1 MEALFK
7 ALIWIQQNL
16 QAPKSEYN
24 SFGKYNYRSLESILS
39 ALKPL
44 LAQQHCGIRFADD
57 VVEHGGR
64 TFVRSTLYFFNDK
77 GESIS
82 TTAEA
87 EHSATKTGMDSA
99 QITGAASSYARKYA
113 LNGLF
118 AIDDSKDDDVPP
130 ALPDKREDF
139 EAYADK
145 VYGKREKEQAI
156 ENNQKKLDDLENWR
170 YISADHIEVKM
181 KNGQWINLDNCQLK
195 WLESLLENEAFDGIK
210 ADIQKRICNGK
221 RNDPIL

>member
-1 MEALFK
+1 MEELFK

-24 SFGKYNYRSLESILS
+24 SFGKYNYRSLESILA

-99 QITGAASSYARKYA
+99 QITGAASSYARKYC

-118 AIDDSKDDDVPP
+118 AIDDTKDPDSNAYMQQTQEPVKKTPTRRTRTSSTTSAQATTP
-130 ALPDKREDF
+130 AAKDPRYQSIQAALSAVKDIDGLIDL
-139 EAYADK
+139 Y
-145 VYGKREKEQAI
+145 EQHKMEV
-156 ENNQKKLDDLENWR
+156 ENNPD
-170 YISADHIEVKM
+170 
-181 KNGQWINLDNCQLK
+181 
-195 WLESLLENEAFDGIK
+195 IK
-210 ADIQKRICNGK
+210 AMFSRRKQELRVITF
-221 RNDPIL
+221 

>member
-24 SFGKYNYRSLESILS
+24 SFGKYNYRSLESILA

-99 QITGAASSYARKYA
+99 QITGAASSYARKYC

-118 AIDDSKDDDVPP
+118 AIDDTKDPDSNAYMHQTQEPVKKTPTRRTRTTSASAQATTPTAKDPRYQSIQA
-130 ALPDKREDF
+130 ALSAVKDIDGLIDL
-139 EAYADK
+139 Y
-145 VYGKREKEQAI
+145 EQH
-156 ENNQKKLDDLENWR
+156 KM
-170 YISADHIEVKM
+170 EVEG
-181 KNGQWINLDNCQLK
+181 NA
-195 WLESLLENEAFDGIK
+195 EIK
-210 ADIQKRICNGK
+210 AMFSRRKQELRVITF
-221 RNDPIL
+221 

>member
-24 SFGKYNYRSLESILS
+24 SFGKYNYRSLESILA

-99 QITGAASSYARKYA
+99 QITGAASSYARKYC

-118 AIDDSKDDDVPP
+118 AIDDTKD
-130 ALPDKREDF
+130 PDSN
-139 EAYADK
+139 AYAYQQQTQEPKKATTRRTRTSSTTSAQAAMQSAKSQDPRYQSIQAALSAVK
-145 VYGKREKEQAI
+145 DIDGLIDLYEQH
-156 ENNQKKLDDLENWR
+156 KM
-170 YISADHIEVKM
+170 EVEG
-181 KNGQWINLDNCQLK
+181 NA
-195 WLESLLENEAFDGIK
+195 EIK
-210 ADIQKRICNGK
+210 AMFSRRKQELRVITF
-221 RNDPIL
+221 

>member
-1 MEALFK
+1 MEELFK

-24 SFGKYNYRSLESILS
+24 SFGKYNYRSLESILF

-44 LAQQHCGIRFADD
+44 LAQQHCGIRFADE

-99 QITGAASSYARKYA
+99 QITGSASSYARKYC

-118 AIDDSKDDDVPP
+118 AIDDAKDPDTNAYQQQIQEPKKATTRRTRTSSTTSALATTP
-130 ALPDKREDF
+130 AAKSQDSRYQSIQAALSAVKDIDELIDL
-139 EAYADK
+139 Y
-145 VYGKREKEQAI
+145 EQH
-156 ENNQKKLDDLENWR
+156 KM
-170 YISADHIEVKM
+170 EVEG
-181 KNGQWINLDNCQLK
+181 NA
-195 WLESLLENEAFDGIK
+195 EIK
-210 ADIQKRICNGK
+210 AMFSRRKQELRVITF
-221 RNDPIL
+221 

>member
-24 SFGKYNYRSLESILS
+24 SFGKYNYRSLESILA

-99 QITGAASSYARKYA
+99 QITGAASSYARKYC

-118 AIDDSKDDDVPP
+118 AIDDTKDPDSNAYVQQTQEPVKKTPTRRTRTTAQHAAP
-130 ALPDKREDF
+130 ASNPR
-139 EAYADK
+139 YA
-145 VYGKREKEQAI
+145 AI
-156 ENNQKKLDDLENWR
+156 EKALSKVTDID
-170 YISADHIEVKM
+170 
-181 KNGQWINLDNCQLK
+181 
-195 WLESLLENEAFDGIK
+195 SLLDLYEQHKMEVD
-210 ADIQKRICNGK
+210 
-221 RNDPIL
+221 NDSSIRDMFSKKKQEIRQSTVITF

>member
-24 SFGKYNYRSLESILS
+24 SFGKYNYRSLESILA

-99 QITGAASSYARKYA
+99 QITGAASSYARKYC

-118 AIDDSKDDDVPP
+118 AIDDTKD
-130 ALPDKREDF
+130 PDSN
-139 EAYADK
+139 AYAYQQQTQEPVKKTPTRRTRTTSAPAQATTPAAKDPRYQSIQAALSAVK
-145 VYGKREKEQAI
+145 DIDELIDLYEQH
-156 ENNQKKLDDLENWR
+156 KM
-170 YISADHIEVKM
+170 EVEG
-181 KNGQWINLDNCQLK
+181 NA
-195 WLESLLENEAFDGIK
+195 EIK
-210 ADIQKRICNGK
+210 AMFSRRKQELRVITF
-221 RNDPIL
+221 

>member
-24 SFGKYNYRSLESILS
+24 SFGKFNYRTLESILA

-87 EHSATKTGMDSA
+87 EHSATKTGMYSA
-99 QITGAASSYARKYA
+99 QITGAASSYARKYC

-118 AIDDSKDDDVPP
+118 AIDDTKDPDSNAYVQQTQEPVKKTPTRRTRTTAQP
-130 ALPDKREDF
+130 AAPASNPR
-139 EAYADK
+139 YA
-145 VYGKREKEQAI
+145 AI
-156 ENNQKKLDDLENWR
+156 EKALSKVTDID
-170 YISADHIEVKM
+170 
-181 KNGQWINLDNCQLK
+181 
-195 WLESLLENEAFDGIK
+195 SLLDLYEQHKMEVD
-210 ADIQKRICNGK
+210 
-221 RNDPIL
+221 NDSSIRDMFSKKKQEIRQSTVITF

>member
-24 SFGKYNYRSLESILS
+24 SFGKFNYRSLESILA

-99 QITGAASSYARKYA
+99 QITGAASSYARKYC

-118 AIDDSKDDDVPP
+118 AIDDTKDPDSNAYQQQTQEPVKKTPIRRTRTSSTTLAP
-130 ALPDKREDF
+130 ATTPAAKDPRYQSIQAALSAVKDIDGLIDL
-139 EAYADK
+139 Y
-145 VYGKREKEQAI
+145 EQH
-156 ENNQKKLDDLENWR
+156 KM
-170 YISADHIEVKM
+170 EVEG
-181 KNGQWINLDNCQLK
+181 NA
-195 WLESLLENEAFDGIK
+195 EIK
-210 ADIQKRICNGK
+210 AMFSRRKQELRVITF
-221 RNDPIL
+221 

>member
-24 SFGKYNYRSLESILS
+24 SFGKFNYRSLESILA

-99 QITGAASSYARKYA
+99 QITGAASSYARKYC

-118 AIDDSKDDDVPP
+118 AIDDTKDPDSNAYVQQTQEPVKKTPTRKTRTTAQP
-130 ALPDKREDF
+130 AAPASNPR
-139 EAYADK
+139 YA
-145 VYGKREKEQAI
+145 AI
-156 ENNQKKLDDLENWR
+156 EKALSKVTDID
-170 YISADHIEVKM
+170 
-181 KNGQWINLDNCQLK
+181 
-195 WLESLLENEAFDGIK
+195 SLLDLYEQHKMEVD
-210 ADIQKRICNGK
+210 
-221 RNDPIL
+221 NDSSIRDMFSKKKQEIRQSTVITF

>member
-24 SFGKYNYRSLESILS
+24 SFGKFNYRSLESILA

-64 TFVRSTLYFFNDK
+64 TFVRSTLFFFNDK

-99 QITGAASSYARKYA
+99 QITGAASSYARKYC

-118 AIDDSKDDDVPP
+118 AIDDTKD
-130 ALPDKREDF
+130 PDSN
-139 EAYADK
+139 AYAYQQQTQEPVKKTPTRRTRTSSTTSAPATTRAAKDLRYQSIQAALSAVK
-145 VYGKREKEQAI
+145 DIDGLIDLYEQH
-156 ENNQKKLDDLENWR
+156 KM
-170 YISADHIEVKM
+170 EVEG
-181 KNGQWINLDNCQLK
+181 NA
-195 WLESLLENEAFDGIK
+195 EIK
-210 ADIQKRICNGK
+210 AMFSRRKQELRVITF
-221 RNDPIL
+221 

>member
-7 ALIWIQQNL
+7 ALIWIQENL

-99 QITGAASSYARKYA
+99 QITGAASSYARKYC

-118 AIDDSKDDDVPP
+118 AIDDTKDPDSNAYVQQTQEPVKKTPTRRTRTTAQP
-130 ALPDKREDF
+130 AAPASNPR
-139 EAYADK
+139 YA
-145 VYGKREKEQAI
+145 AI
-156 ENNQKKLDDLENWR
+156 EKALSKVTDID
-170 YISADHIEVKM
+170 
-181 KNGQWINLDNCQLK
+181 
-195 WLESLLENEAFDGIK
+195 SLLDLYEQHKMEVD
-210 ADIQKRICNGK
+210 
-221 RNDPIL
+221 NDSSIRDMFSKKKQEIRQSTVITF

>member
-1 MEALFK
+1 MVYQLTTEHRGRKPRRSPEEGNYITCNMVVWFPFFIEYQPFLQTAKNSTTMEALFK

-24 SFGKYNYRSLESILS
+24 SFGKYNYRSLESILA

-99 QITGAASSYARKYA
+99 QITGAASSYARKYCSRYNSRYKNYA
-113 LNGLF
+113 GVGGDCANFVSQCVSEGGGLSLSGCSGR
-118 AIDDSKDDDVPP
+118 DSCGMLP
-130 ALPDKREDF
+130 A
-139 EAYADK
+139 
-145 VYGKREKEQAI
+145 V
-156 ENNQKKLDDLENWR
+156 
-170 YISADHIEVKM
+170 S
-181 KNGQWINLDNCQLK
+181 NLKTCLRSKGFQ
-195 WLESLLENEAFDGIK
+195 
-210 ADIQKRICNGK
+210 
-221 RNDPIL
+221 

>member
-24 SFGKYNYRSLESILS
+24 SFGKYNYRSLESILA

-99 QITGAASSYARKYA
+99 QITGAASSYARKYC

-118 AIDDSKDDDVPP
+118 AIDDTKDPDSNAYMQQTQEPVKKTPTRRTRTSSTTSAQATTP
-130 ALPDKREDF
+130 AAKDPRYQSIQAALSAVKDIDGLIDL
-139 EAYADK
+139 Y
-145 VYGKREKEQAI
+145 EQH
-156 ENNQKKLDDLENWR
+156 KM
-170 YISADHIEVKM
+170 EVEG
-181 KNGQWINLDNCQLK
+181 NA
-195 WLESLLENEAFDGIK
+195 EIK
-210 ADIQKRICNGK
+210 AMFSRRKQELRVITF
-221 RNDPIL
+221 

>member
-24 SFGKYNYRSLESILS
+24 SFGKYNYRSLESILA

-99 QITGAASSYARKYA
+99 QITGAASSYARKYC

-118 AIDDSKDDDVPP
+118 AIDDTKDPDSNAYVEQTQEPVKKTP
-130 ALPDKREDF
+130 ARRTRTTAQPAAPASNPR
-139 EAYADK
+139 YA
-145 VYGKREKEQAI
+145 AI
-156 ENNQKKLDDLENWR
+156 EKALSKVTDID
-170 YISADHIEVKM
+170 
-181 KNGQWINLDNCQLK
+181 
-195 WLESLLENEAFDGIK
+195 SLLDLYEQHKMEVD
-210 ADIQKRICNGK
+210 
-221 RNDPIL
+221 NDSSIRDMFSKKKQEIRQSTVITF

>member
-24 SFGKYNYRSLESILS
+24 SFGKFNYRSLESILA

-99 QITGAASSYARKYA
+99 QITGAASSYARKYC

-118 AIDDSKDDDVPP
+118 AIDDTKDPDSNAYVQQTQEPVNKTPTRRTRTTAQP
-130 ALPDKREDF
+130 AAPASNPR
-139 EAYADK
+139 YA
-145 VYGKREKEQAI
+145 AI
-156 ENNQKKLDDLENWR
+156 EKALSKVTDID
-170 YISADHIEVKM
+170 
-181 KNGQWINLDNCQLK
+181 
-195 WLESLLENEAFDGIK
+195 SLLDLYEQHKMEVD
-210 ADIQKRICNGK
+210 
-221 RNDPIL
+221 NDSSIRDMFSKKKQEIRQSTVITF

>member
-24 SFGKYNYRSLESILS
+24 SFGKYNYRSLESILA

-99 QITGAASSYARKYA
+99 QITGAASSYARKYC

-118 AIDDSKDDDVPP
+118 AIDDTKDPDSNAYMQQTQEPVKKTPTRRTRTSSMTSAQATMQSAKSQGP
-130 ALPDKREDF
+130 RYQSIQAALSAVKDIDELIDL
-139 EAYADK
+139 Y
-145 VYGKREKEQAI
+145 EQH
-156 ENNQKKLDDLENWR
+156 KM
-170 YISADHIEVKM
+170 EVEG
-181 KNGQWINLDNCQLK
+181 NA
-195 WLESLLENEAFDGIK
+195 EIK
-210 ADIQKRICNGK
+210 AMFSRRKQELRVITF
-221 RNDPIL
+221 

>member
-24 SFGKYNYRSLESILS
+24 SFGKYNYRSLESILA

-99 QITGAASSYARKYA
+99 QITGAASSYARKYC

-118 AIDDSKDDDVPP
+118 AIDDTKDPDSNVYVQQTQEPIKKTPTRRTRTTAQP
-130 ALPDKREDF
+130 AAPASNPR
-139 EAYADK
+139 YA
-145 VYGKREKEQAI
+145 AI
-156 ENNQKKLDDLENWR
+156 EKALSKVTDID
-170 YISADHIEVKM
+170 
-181 KNGQWINLDNCQLK
+181 
-195 WLESLLENEAFDGIK
+195 SLLDLYEQHKMEVD
-210 ADIQKRICNGK
+210 
-221 RNDPIL
+221 NDSSIRDMFSKKKQEIRQSTVITF

>member
-24 SFGKYNYRSLESILS
+24 SFGKYNYRSLESILA

-99 QITGAASSYARKYA
+99 QITGAASSYARKYC

-118 AIDDSKDDDVPP
+118 AIDDTKDPDSNAYVQQTQEPVKKTPTRRTRTTAQP
-130 ALPDKREDF
+130 AAPATNPR
-139 EAYADK
+139 YA
-145 VYGKREKEQAI
+145 AI
-156 ENNQKKLDDLENWR
+156 EKALSKVTDID
-170 YISADHIEVKM
+170 
-181 KNGQWINLDNCQLK
+181 
-195 WLESLLENEAFDGIK
+195 SLLDLYEQHKMEVD
-210 ADIQKRICNGK
+210 
-221 RNDPIL
+221 NDSSIRDMFSKKKQEIRQSTVITF

>member
-24 SFGKYNYRSLESILS
+24 SFGKYNYRSLESILA

-99 QITGAASSYARKYA
+99 QITGAASSYARKYC

-118 AIDDSKDDDVPP
+118 AIDDTKD
-130 ALPDKREDF
+130 PDSN
-139 EAYADK
+139 AYAYQQQTQEPVKKTPTRRTRTSSTTSAQATAPAAKDPRYQSIQAALSAVK
-145 VYGKREKEQAI
+145 DIDGLIDLYEQH
-156 ENNQKKLDDLENWR
+156 KM
-170 YISADHIEVKM
+170 EVEG
-181 KNGQWINLDNCQLK
+181 NA
-195 WLESLLENEAFDGIK
+195 EIK
-210 ADIQKRICNGK
+210 AMFSRRKQELRVITF
-221 RNDPIL
+221 

>member
-99 QITGAASSYARKYA
+99 QITGAASSYARKYC

-118 AIDDSKDDDVPP
+118 AIDDTKD
-130 ALPDKREDF
+130 PDSN
-139 EAYADK
+139 AYAYQQQTQEPVKKTPTRRTRTSSTTSAQATAPAAKDPRYQSIQAALSAVK
-145 VYGKREKEQAI
+145 DIDGLIDLYEQH
-156 ENNQKKLDDLENWR
+156 KM
-170 YISADHIEVKM
+170 EVEG
-181 KNGQWINLDNCQLK
+181 NA
-195 WLESLLENEAFDGIK
+195 EIK
-210 ADIQKRICNGK
+210 AMFSRRKQELRVITF
-221 RNDPIL
+221 